1 LADLKQYPDKA
12 LKKTRSVDTI
22 GSQTNNY
29 NADLDLID
37 DMDVDFL
44 YKESKL
50 GKKLSEENRFV
61 DVDTKLL
68 ESWSK
73 QSTPVI

>member
-1 LADLKQYPDKA
+1 
-12 LKKTRSVDTI
+12 
-22 GSQTNNY
+22 
-29 NADLDLID
+29 
-37 DMDVDFL
+37 MDVDFL